1 MDTFQTPV
9 HIYMSCC
16 YCFHRKSTWRWWL
29 WACAIAVFFS
39 RRHAQNAFPQAFVF
53 PSYCLFTLSVSL
65 YFWREKDGN
74 ATREEI
80 DDIWPFPYVTFG
92 RFLSRDLFFSIAS
105 LRNFVLPDSIQTSG
119 CIISPLPL
127 WVTRPFSLPLLS
139 MGSQPPRHRVLSQ
152 RFSLE
157 HPFWTRHL
165 PSYAL
170 LPPPHHSYFWG
181 IPQRSMLIMA
191 NYRLNTF
198 N

>member
-1 MDTFQTPV
+1 MVTLSSCHRCLLFEKTRPKRFPSGLCIPLILL
-9 HIYMSCC
+9 IYTLGVVI
-16 YCFHRKSTWRWWL
+16 FLERKGRKRN
-29 WACAIAVFFS
+29 S
-39 RRHAQNAFPQAFVF
+39 RRKRKKSMA
-53 PSYCLFTLSVSL
+53 
-65 YFWREKDGN
+65 
-74 ATREEI
+74 
-80 DDIWPFPYVTFG
+80 FG
-92 RFLSRDLFFSIAS
+92 RFLSRYLLCSIAS

-170 LPPPHHSYFWG
+170 LPPPHLSYFWG

-191 NYRLNTF
+191 NYRLNAF

>member
-1 MDTFQTPV
+1 MPSLSSFREDTP
-9 HIYMSCC
+9 
-16 YCFHRKSTWRWWL
+16 K
-29 WACAIAVFFS
+29 
-39 RRHAQNAFPQAFVF
+39 
-53 PSYCLFTLSVSL
+53 TLSLRPL
-65 YFWREKDGN
+65 YSPHIAYLHSRCRYIFGEKR
-74 ATREEI
+74 TETQLEKKSQEI
-80 DDIWPFPYVTFG
+80 DGIWPFPYVTFG
-92 RFLSRDLFFSIAS
+92 RFLSRYLLCSIAS

-152 RFSLE
+152 KFSLE

-170 LPPPHHSYFWG
+170 LPPPHLSYFWG

-191 NYRLNTF
+191 NYRLNAF